1 MLGPA
6 AQRFGSTLVALS
18 AEDFYALIGT
28 RGARLRLLLLDR
40 DGNSGSLDA
49 RGNQLQLQ
57 ASAKDD
63 EILREITDIASLD
76 DAVVNNRDRCH
87 LKLAAPLMNV
97 YERSS
102 VRINANVA
110 LATHG
115 ESVDAILGSGDG
127 ASANQSF
134 TLNQVPLTYVS
145 ASTPLGRAST
155 LQLRVNDVLWEE
167 VPTLYARDADARVY
181 QTLQDDDGTTT
192 IQFGDGTE
200 GARLPGGESNLRVSY
215 RKGLGVGGNV
225 SAGKLSTLLSRPL
238 GVSEVINP
246 EAASGG
252 EDAESLVR
260 ARDNAPL
267 TVLTLERAVS
277 IDDYANFARAFAGI
291 DKAHALWIPAGPARG
306 VFLSIAGIDGALVAP
321 SSKTFTNLQEALL
334 RYGDPLVPLRM
345 VNYDDARFRCG
356 LSAKVLAEYEL
367 DQVLQNIEMRLRA
380 HFSFAERR
388 FGETVSVDQVAAV
401 AQSVAGVE
409 AVHVTRLHRTGESA
423 AVVPRLFARLP
434 VASLTGLPQAAELLT
449 LADTALELEV
459 LP

>member
-1 MLGPA
+1 M
-6 AQRFGSTLVALS
+6 
-18 AEDFYALIGT
+18 
-28 RGARLRLLLLDR
+28 
-40 DGNSGSLDA
+40 
-49 RGNQLQLQ
+49 
-57 ASAKDD
+57 
-63 EILREITDIASLD
+63 
-76 DAVVNNRDRCH
+76 
-87 LKLAAPLMNV
+87 